1 MEMLFPCLQVRHW
14 AGGLMNSN
22 VLILEDD
29 LLLGETLEDYLETEG
44 FIPTRFTDSK
54 AALEACY
61 AQLFGLYLLDINVP
75 SVNGLEF
82 LRLLRQSGDETPA
95 IYITSAKDTQT
106 LIKGYKSGADDYI
119 KKPFDL
125 EELSCRI
132 RAVLE
137 RNGHLKEKIKIDD
150 IFTID
155 LRHKVLYEGANEII
169 LNPKDFE
176 LLVLLVQN
184 RGKIVTKE
192 TIAKRLWSP
201 SEGIH
206 DGALRVYINNLKKI
220 FGKES
225 IENIRGVGYRFG

>member
-1 MEMLFPCLQVRHW
+1 
-14 AGGLMNSN
+14 MNTN

-29 LLLGETLEDYLETEG
+29 TLLAETLEDYLDTEG
-44 FIPTRFTDSK
+44 FRAVRFSDSK
-54 AALEACY
+54 SALEACY
-61 AQLFGLYLLDINVP
+61 SQLFGLYLLDINVP
-75 SVNGLEF
+75 GVNGLEF
-82 LRLLRQSGDETPA
+82 LRLLRQSGDDTPA

-106 LIKGYKSGADDYI
+106 LVEGFGSGADDYI

-125 EELSCRI
+125 VELSCRI

-137 RNGHLKEKIKIDD
+137 RNGHLKEKIQIDD
-150 IFTID
+150 LYTID
-155 LRHKVLYEGANEII
+155 LRHKVLYEGSNELV

-206 DGALRVYINNLKKI
+206 EGALRVYINNLKKI

>member
-1 MEMLFPCLQVRHW
+1 
-14 AGGLMNSN
+14 MNST

-29 LLLGETLEDYLETEG
+29 PLLGETLEDFLETKG
-44 FIPTRFTDSK
+44 FEPVLFTQSK

-61 AQLFGLYLLDINVP
+61 SQIFGLYLLDINVP
-75 SVNGLEF
+75 NMNGLEF
-82 LRLLRQSGDETPA
+82 LTLLRQSGDETPA

-106 LIKGYKSGADDYI
+106 LIKGFRSGADDYI

-137 RNGHLKEKIKIDD
+137 RNGHFKEKMVIDD
-150 IFTID
+150 TFTID
-155 LRHKVLYEGANEII
+155 LRHKVLYKNAKELL

-184 RGKIVTKE
+184 RGKVVTKE
-192 TIAKRLWSP
+192 IIAKRLWSP

-206 DGALRVYINNLKKI
+206 EGALRVYINNLKKI

-225 IENIRGVGYRFG
+225 IENIRGVGYRFSE